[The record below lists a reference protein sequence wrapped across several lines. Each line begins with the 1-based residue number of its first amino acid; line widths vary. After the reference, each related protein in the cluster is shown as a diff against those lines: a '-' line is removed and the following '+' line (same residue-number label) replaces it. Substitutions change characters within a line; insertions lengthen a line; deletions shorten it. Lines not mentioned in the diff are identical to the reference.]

1 MSRSVPPVPLTVRM
15 TLPLPPSINE
25 QYVVVGKRKRVLSK
39 VARVWKKDATRVI
52 SMLQEKSTISPVEE
66 KALANNLLG
75 VYLTFY
81 FKTPMRRDLDG
92 GLKITLD
99 TIATS
104 LGFDDRNI
112 VDLHLTKQIDP
123 LHPRVEIEIETIAEW
138 TFDRSY
144 VYLGNDDEPEDVDD
158 VIVDE
163 DDEAVV

>member
-1 MSRSVPPVPLTVRM
+1 MSRQDPLTVRM

-25 QYVVVGKRKRVLSK
+25 QYVIVGKRKRVLSK
-39 VARVWKKDATRVI
+39 VARTWKKDATRVI

-99 TIATS
+99 TIATN

-123 LHPRVEIEIETIAEW
+123 LHPRVDIEIETIAEW

-144 VYLGNDDEPEDVDD
+144 VYLGSDEPEDVDD
-158 VIVDE
+158 VIDDE
-163 DDEAVV
+163 DDAV